1 MSARYAGFETS
12 DRELILNISRPR
24 QLARHALKRK
34 RKFTSKSMHTSND
47 LAVEVVDVAIVDV
60 AAIADV
66 VALVVV
72 PGEPVLM
79 ACSKV

>member
-1 MSARYAGFETS
+1 
-12 DRELILNISRPR
+12 
-24 QLARHALKRK
+24 
-34 RKFTSKSMHTSND
+34 MHTSND